1 MIAGNDLNVASL
13 NRDVDKAYEI
23 TRDEEQR
30 TDLYVTKSS
39 LEAVSQPTTT
49 AKEWTNQ
56 LLTYN
61 ETARKNYEDAAQ
73 GLTRAVNKIESTLGR
88 KMDSG
93 ALGLMGAEFA
103 ESTMDSLLQSGMTRD
118 QAMKLMGDKAFQ
130 EQVVA
135 QIAHTAGIDFKEVEG
150 LDQTLQASSKPNG
163 PGAYE
168 LPDIPVTDSDK
179 ETLTLAQDTLRSMA
193 NVNVYLQNHP
203 EQQEAVS
210 VLVALTQGPK
220 GLVQLAIFNAVSET
234 PAGEAFNNKI
244 AEYTKALGEQVASAM
259 EGETLSE
266 NDGYDKYLIGGGL
279 FVTAVLTGV
288 LTSGKYKAK
297 SKTISAEMKAD
308 PYHPDW
314 KNYSGTDRGVG
325 ADRVNAE
332 SGAKG
337 VSGSTLTRDELI
349 SGLPVGTKITPENVV
364 DIRRLP
370 DGRTVWLEN
379 GTDAAGL
386 QHIYKRHEVDF
397 INKGISRDD
406 IPNVVMNALERGE
419 VVGTN
424 GSANVYRITYN
435 GVEQNIAV
443 GVGSNGFVVRAN
455 PVSFWKPLP

>member
-1 MIAGNDLNVASL
+1 MERLPLIAGNDLNVASL

-39 LEAVSQPTTT
+39 LEAVSQPITTV
-49 AKEWTNQ
+49 KEWTNQ

-61 ETARKNYEDAAQ
+61 ETARKNYEDAAL

-93 ALGLMGAEFA
+93 ALSLMGAEFA

-118 QAMKLMGDKAFQ
+118 QAMKLMGDKALQ

-135 QIAHTAGIDFKEVEG
+135 QIAHIAGIDFKEVEG

-288 LTSGKYKAK
+288 LASGKYKAK
-297 SKTISAEMKAD
+297 SKTISAEM
-308 PYHPDW
+308 
-314 KNYSGTDRGVG
+314 NGGTDRGGG
-325 ADRVNAE
+325 ADRVSAE

-337 VSGSTLTRDELI
+337 SALAGKNIDDLSNAGKLLDPADKSGQLSLAGRALQKHGSREGSAFPGVKGSPSEI
-349 SGLPVGTKITPENVV
+349 NAQGQKIAD
-364 DIRRLP
+364 DILNNPATTVTYKDTGRFGKVMDVIAP
-370 DGRTVWLEN
+370 DGR
-379 GTDAAGL
+379 GL
-386 QHIYKRHEVDF
+386 RYD
-397 INKGISRDD
+397 
-406 IPNVVMNALERGE
+406 
-419 VVGTN
+419 
-424 GSANVYRITYN
+424 
-435 GVEQNIAV
+435 
-443 GVGSNGFVVRAN
+443 SNGKFIGLLE
-455 PVSFWKPLP
+455 PPKP